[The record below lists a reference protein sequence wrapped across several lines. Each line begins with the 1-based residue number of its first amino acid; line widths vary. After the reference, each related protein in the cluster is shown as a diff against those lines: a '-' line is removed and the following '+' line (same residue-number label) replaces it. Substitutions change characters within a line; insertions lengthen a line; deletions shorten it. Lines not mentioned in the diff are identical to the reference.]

1 MGKKYMTLKNA
12 LSYILLT
19 TMVIS
24 AAVFFMPVAAES
36 SDPASYDTASQLS
49 VDTSDQLKDSADSLV
64 QKVDTDTKDTGDQQ
78 GKVQDS
84 ADELVKDTSDQIKK
98 KTVKEEGG
106 MEKYDPIDGVA
117 PSQEDEAQ
125 EESVEEDEP
134 VEAPAKS
141 VTEKKE
147 SQPRYAK
154 KAVKAAPIKK
164 SVTAP
169 KKIKIVTKK
178 KTKKKSKPATQTKTV
193 EKVKNQKYESRY
205 DSPTRYIVGA
215 IAVVSGVGFLI
226 VQRLKRKA

>member
-36 SDPASYDTASQLS
+36 SDPVSYDTASQLS

-154 KAVKAAPIKK
+154 KVVKAAPIKK

-169 KKIKIVTKK
+169 KKIKPE
-178 KTKKKSKPATQTKTV
+178 TKKKSKPATQTKTV

-215 IAVVSGVGFLI
+215 IAVVSGIGFLI